1 MQELEAMGLQM
12 RLNVERIEFPT
23 EQLISLDENDIDTNI
38 IIEKPK
44 KIDEEK
50 PKKIDEE
57 KPKKIDEDKPK
68 KIDEDKPKKIDEDKT
83 KECPPGKVYNPETKR
98 CISESNP
105 LVKKLGLK
113 KTDEEK
119 PKKTNEEKPKKTN
132 EEKPKKTDEEK
143 PKKTDEEKPKK
154 TNEEKP
160 KECPPGKVYNPVTKR
175 CISESN
181 PLVKKLGLMKGGD
194 DGDDGN
200 ISDDDDEISEND
212 SDTKIIEI

>member
-1 MQELEAMGLQM
+1 MMERSDKFRWCICKRCGTIPIYSTKLNSSICKNCNYNELAVIETPYSFKLLMQELEAMGLQM

-68 KIDEDKPKKIDEDKT
+68 KIDEEKPKKIDEDKTKKIDEEKPKKIDEDKPKKIDEDKT

-105 LVKKLGLK
+105 LVKKLGL
-113 KTDEEK
+113 
-119 PKKTNEEKPKKTN
+119 
-132 EEKPKKTDEEK
+132 
-143 PKKTDEEKPKK
+143 
-154 TNEEKP
+154 
-160 KECPPGKVYNPVTKR
+160 
-175 CISESN
+175 
-181 PLVKKLGLMKGGD
+181 MKGGD

-200 ISDDDDEISEND
+200 ISDDEISENN